1 MKPGETH
8 YGAYELSQPL
18 ADSRSYGENAMSD
31 QKGGPTFR
39 SQQIWIDGQLLR
51 QNVGNVITS
60 RGSDL
65 QTGEIW
71 HRNRMLPVQRR
82 VSDRYWIPGP
92 IAMRPGRSCAP

>member
-1 MKPGETH
+1 
-8 YGAYELSQPL
+8 
-18 ADSRSYGENAMSD
+18 MSD

-60 RGSDL
+60 RGTDL

-71 HRNRMLPVQRR
+71 HRNRMLPVQRK
-82 VSDRYWIPGP
+82 VNGRYWILGP
-92 IAMRPGRSCAP
+92 IAMRAGAFLRP

>member
-1 MKPGETH
+1 
-8 YGAYELSQPL
+8 
-18 ADSRSYGENAMSD
+18 MSD

-51 QNVGNVITS
+51 QNVGNVITIRS
-60 RGSDL
+60 SDL

-71 HRNRMLPVQRR
+71 HWNRMMPVQRK

-92 IAMRPGRSCAP
+92 IAMRAVAFVCP